1 MVITILIIPATWR
14 MGWDRN
20 HEERITRFLQK
31 QNEED
36 KVAPDSLI
44 LKYSGHPL
52 VQFTHI
58 LPGFIWAVAI
68 PYQFY
73 PSNRIRHPKVHAR
86 LGYVFAFVSVIMMVG
101 VSIIDSRKMH
111 LFNEIDDEKETSN
124 SDGFTNNINFKVKK
138 EISLY
143 FMAIYFLYTIIAAI
157 MAARHKHFERHNI
170 FIIRHVSS
178 GIWVSLQRIMVFM
191 SQLNPAEL
199 SMSEKI
205 RNFYDFAVYS
215 QIITVGIAE
224 AYIYFKFHNSRVGE
238 GNKKLMQIELTKKE
252 E

>member
-1 MVITILIIPATWR
+1 MVINILIIPATWR
-14 MGWDRN
+14 LGWDRN
-20 HEERITRFLQK
+20 HEERITRLLQK
-31 QNEED
+31 QNEGD

-73 PSNRIRHPKVHAR
+73 PSNRMRHPKVHTR

-101 VSIIDSRKMH
+101 VFIIDSRKMH
-111 LFNEIDDEKETSN
+111 LFNELDDEKET
-124 SDGFTNNINFKVKK
+124 NNISFKVKK
-138 EISLY
+138 TISLY
-143 FMAIYFLYTIIAAI
+143 FEAIYFLYTIIAAI

-215 QIITVGIAE
+215 QIITMGIAE
-224 AYIYFKFHNSRVGE
+224 AYIYFKFHNSRAGE
-238 GNKKLMQIELTKKE
+238 GNKKLVQIELTKKE